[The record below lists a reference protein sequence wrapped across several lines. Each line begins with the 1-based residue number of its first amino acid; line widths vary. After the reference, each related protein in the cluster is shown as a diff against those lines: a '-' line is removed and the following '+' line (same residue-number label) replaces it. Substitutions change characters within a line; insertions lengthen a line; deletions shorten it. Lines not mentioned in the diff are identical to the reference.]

1 MNRRYLMTLD
11 DFKLICKGAIG
22 SLSFGA
28 YHMYYTTNMI
38 NENNRNNDYKLN
50 ENNRNN
56 DYRLN
61 EYEKKINE
69 LSNKIDRL
77 EKKRWFF

>member
-1 MNRRYLMTLD
+1 
-11 DFKLICKGAIG
+11 
-22 SLSFGA
+22 
-28 YHMYYTTNMI
+28 MI
-38 NENNRNNDYKLN
+38 NK
-50 ENNRNN
+50 NNRNN